1 MNSNKVAL
9 ILVSPVLALT
19 ALAAAIL
26 FVLLIAV
33 IWFFVVVLFL
43 MSAAAAVIG
52 IVSIA
57 GTFFNTA
64 NGISAVLLMLSV
76 GAGGLGFTYPLFVIA
91 KEMAKT
97 VFILH
102 CELMRKVGEVK
113 GKAMKKL
120 VF

>member
-9 ILVSPVLALT
+9 ILASPVLVLT

-26 FVLLIAV
+26 FGLLIAI

-52 IVSIA
+52 IVGIA
-57 GTFFNTA
+57 GIFFNTA
-64 NGISAVLLMLSV
+64 NGNSTVLLTLGV
-76 GAGGLGFTYPLFVIA
+76 GAEGLGFTYPLFVIA
-91 KEMAKT
+91 KEMAKI
-97 VFILH
+97 VFIFH
-102 CELMRKVGEVK
+102 CKLMGKAGEVK